1 MDALT
6 HAVEAYIGN
15 STTPGTRK
23 DALMATELIFN
34 NLDRAYTNGS
44 DTTAR
49 KNGEVAMMFVNFLK
63 LLIMPDVHS
72 LNHM

>member
-23 DALMATELIFN
+23 DALMATECALSYLLTVLQIVPRN
-34 NLDRAYTNGS
+34 VS
-44 DTTAR
+44 D
-49 KNGEVAMMFVNFLK
+49 L
-63 LLIMPDVHS
+63 PPPY
-72 LNHM
+72 